1 MSKEEVEI
9 PIEQNTITR
18 NKSNWTVQTKTFM
31 KIYRQVYDK
40 RVIMDDLTTIPYG
53 FKI

>member
-1 MSKEEVEI
+1 MSKEDVENSDRKKYDYFW
-9 PIEQNTITR
+9 QVKMDR
-18 NKSNWTVQTKTFM
+18 QTKIFK